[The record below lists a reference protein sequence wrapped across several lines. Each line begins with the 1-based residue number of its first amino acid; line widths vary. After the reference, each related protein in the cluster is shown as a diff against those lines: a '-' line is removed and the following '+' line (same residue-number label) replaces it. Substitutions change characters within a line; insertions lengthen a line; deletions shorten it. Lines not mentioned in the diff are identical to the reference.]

1 MCCLEH
7 IGSDA
12 TVLRAILTK
21 ILPYEVS
28 IVNIFLLVVLEIENF
43 PKLHHENSPQVA
55 KIGDTRSGPQQSCV
69 GIRFAR
75 IVKFGKLY
83 CQRISGRKLYGR
95 YCGPFK
101 RWRSINV
108 VGLLVEMS
116 VGGIRYDS
124 YNWQAPFDQQ
134 PLLSDRFT
142 APKSTDLPV
151 LITADSFDDTD
162 EFDFY
167 LYNVSEEE
175 AIVQEEGYVI
185 VSCDF
190 TIPAGFD
197 QYGTYS
203 MTIDKDDPDLI
214 FDDEAFNHH
223 RGDCSGPFGINYKTN
238 PSRIPKLA

>member
-1 MCCLEH
+1 MK
-7 IGSDA
+7 
-12 TVLRAILTK
+12 TVLKLLRLATFVAVLSSRVWAS
-21 ILPYEVS
+21 VS
-28 IVNIFLLVVLEIENF
+28 LELLSSGNSTVSVFPGESFTVDIVVRSN
-43 PKLHHENSPQVA
+43 A
-55 KIGDTRSGPQQSCV
+55 GD
-69 GIRFAR
+69 
-75 IVKFGKLY
+75 
-83 CQRISGRKLYGR
+83 
-95 YCGPFK
+95 
-101 RWRSINV
+101 SINV